1 MIVHKRPIRILRVI
15 ARLNIGGPAIQAI
28 TLSSELCRDDFHSLL
43 VCGRVSPGEGDM
55 TYLAEEKGVV
65 PFVIPTLG
73 REIALIE
80 DLKTFLR
87 LRKTIKQFKPHIIHT
102 HTAKAGLLGRLAA
115 LSINMSVSRMKKI
128 RLVHTFHGH
137 IFDGYF
143 NRFITLTFI
152 WFERFLA
159 RFTDRIIVV
168 SQLQKIDICRKYGI
182 VEEGRVRIIPLG
194 FDLSGFKKRN
204 RERKIMREKYL
215 SQRSQKTF
223 LVGIIGRLTKVKNH
237 AMLLDAIRHLK
248 DLGKIGL
255 FQFLIVGDGELREK
269 ILGKANELNVND
281 AVVFSGWQK
290 DMAPIYSALDAV
302 VLTSKNEGT
311 PVTLIE
317 AMAAKRAVVATEV
330 GGVPDLLGPVKL
342 TIPQGFSIAER
353 GILVPPGNS
362 KALAHA
368 LLFLYKK
375 EDTLA
380 EMTRQAQN
388 FVCEQF
394 SIKRLLGD
402 IKSLYGELV

>member
-1 MIVHKRPIRILRVI
+1 M
-15 ARLNIGGPAIQAI
+15 N
-28 TLSSELCRDDFHSLL
+28 
-43 VCGRVSPGEGDM
+43 
-55 TYLAEEKGVV
+55 
-65 PFVIPTLG
+65 
-73 REIALIE
+73 
-80 DLKTFLR
+80 
-87 LRKTIKQFKPHIIHT
+87 
-102 HTAKAGLLGRLAA
+102 
-115 LSINMSVSRMKKI
+115 KI

-137 IFDGYF
+137 IFYGYF
-143 NRFITLTFI
+143 NRFKTLTFI

-182 VEEGRVRIIPLG
+182 AEEGRVRIVPLG
-194 FDLSGFKKRN
+194 FDLSGFKKCN

-215 SQRSQKTF
+215 SQRFQKTF
-223 LVGIIGRLTKVKNH
+223 LVGIIGRLNKVKNH
-237 AMLLDAIRHLK
+237 AMLLETMRHLK

-269 ILGKANELNVND
+269 ILSKANELGVSNS
-281 AVVFSGWQK
+281 VVFGGWQK
-290 DMAPIYSALDAV
+290 DMAPIYSALNAV

-342 TIPQGFSIAER
+342 TTPQGFYIAER
-353 GILVPPGNS
+353 GILVPPDNS

-375 EDTLA
+375 EDTLV
-380 EMTRQAQN
+380 EMTRRAQN